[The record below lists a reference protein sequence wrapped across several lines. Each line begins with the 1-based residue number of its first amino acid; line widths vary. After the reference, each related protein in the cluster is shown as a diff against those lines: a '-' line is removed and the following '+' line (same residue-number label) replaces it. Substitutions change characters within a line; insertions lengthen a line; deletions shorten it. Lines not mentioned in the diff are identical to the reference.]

1 MRYRLPP
8 STITPSTRHP
18 HPPRLLQP
26 SMRSH
31 IDARIATTPR
41 LPDPPATRDARRYR
55 ASSTLPQASQSAA
68 GRQVPRRTTQAQR
81 QRAMRSAPPS
91 SSAPP
96 ILIARPPL
104 ASHRRSRAA
113 GAGQMSRPA
122 AHSQGGGSAGVRSA
136 SPRPSG
142 VRSSGAPRDAAR
154 SNAMGRGAVDTL
166 RARDMLHPPSL
177 PRSKRAPCALSPLRD
192 AGLARVPAMSPTL
205 IVFILLI

>member
-1 MRYRLPP
+1 MGTPTESGATEFEVPAASVDDKPEPP
-8 STITPSTRHP
+8 DP

-55 ASSTLPQASQSAA
+55 TSSTLPQASQSAA

-81 QRAMRSAPPS
+81 QRAMCRAPPS

-96 ILIARPPL
+96 ILRARPPL

-113 GAGQMSRPA
+113 GAGQTSRCSFARRGLGGSPLCLASPVWGLLKRRPA
-122 AHSQGGGSAGVRSA
+122 RRSA
-136 SPRPSG
+136 EQRRGPRCCRHTARTRHAQSSLSSP
-142 VRSSGAPRDAAR
+142 
-154 SNAMGRGAVDTL
+154 
-166 RARDMLHPPSL
+166 
-177 PRSKRAPCALSPLRD
+177 
-192 AGLARVPAMSPTL
+192 
-205 IVFILLI
+205 I